1 MVLEMKKI
9 SLLLFVSFVLFA
21 CSLADV
27 DEESDFSPTYDKL
40 VGCWVSTEN
49 VVQEEMNY
57 DKIINE
63 EPFSSCREICFRKD
77 STYTIRTKIS
87 KKTTTTFRY
96 SDSSSVVVVN
106 DSIVEMYGYYVNYQK
121 VSKWGIVDD
130 SIVSRA
136 WVANSNTPVFFS
148 NTIFGGTIKNDT
160 FHSAMFEL
168 ENYYKEDYL
177 GKPYLWDSSVYSY
190 NSLDYHRSSQSS
202 NCGIFGS
209 FINTSIYTIDSLKV
223 AKQFWR

>member
-1 MVLEMKKI
+1 MTKVKLLFWAL
-9 SLLLFVSFVLFA
+9 SLLTLFA

-27 DEESDFSPTYDKL
+27 DEECDFSPTYDKL

-49 VVQEEMNY
+49 VPHEER
-57 DKIINE
+57 DFDQTTTE
-63 EPFSSCREICFRKD
+63 EPFSSCREICFRED
-77 STYTIRTKIS
+77 STYTVRTKIS
-87 KKTTTTFRY
+87 KKTTITFKNI
-96 SDSSSVVVVN
+96 DSSNVVVVN

-148 NTIFGGTIKNDT
+148 DTKFGGTIRNDIY
-160 FHSAMFEL
+160 HGRMHEL
-168 ENYYKEDYL
+168 KNYYKKDYL
-177 GKPYLWDSSVYSY
+177 GKPYLWESSVYAH
-190 NSLDYHRSSQSS
+190 NSLDYHRSNQSS
-202 NCGIFGS
+202 NCGTFGL

>member
-1 MVLEMKKI
+1 MNIVK
-9 SLLLFVSFVLFA
+9 LLLLILTLLVQFA

-49 VVQEEMNY
+49 IAQEERNY
-57 DKIINE
+57 EEIINE

-77 STYTIRTKIS
+77 STYTVRTKIS

-96 SDSSSVVVVN
+96 SDSSNVVVVN
-106 DSIVEMYGYYVNYQK
+106 DSIAEMYGYYMNYQK
-121 VSKWGIVDD
+121 VTKWGIVDD
-130 SIVSRA
+130 SIVSRV

-148 NTIFGGTIKNDT
+148 NTIFGGTIKKDIY
-160 FHSAMFEL
+160 HGRMHEL
-168 ENYYKEDYL
+168 KNYYKKDYL
-177 GKPYLWDSSVYSY
+177 GKPYLWKSSVFVY

-202 NCGIFGS
+202 NCGTFGL

>member
-1 MVLEMKKI
+1 MNKVK
-9 SLLLFVSFVLFA
+9 LLFLSIPLLVLFA

-49 VVQEEMNY
+49 VAQEERNY
-57 DKIINE
+57 EEIINE

-77 STYTIRTKIS
+77 STYTVRTKIS

-96 SDSSSVVVVN
+96 SDSSNVVVVN
-106 DSIVEMYGYYVNYQK
+106 DSIAEMYGYYVNYQK
-121 VSKWGIVDD
+121 VTKWGIVVD

-148 NTIFGGTIKNDT
+148 NTIFGGTIKNDIY
-160 FHSAMFEL
+160 HGRIHEL
-168 ENYYKEDYL
+168 KNYYKKDYL
-177 GKPYLWDSSVYSY
+177 GKPYLWESSVYAHNY
-190 NSLDYHRSSQSS
+190 LDYHRSNQSS
-202 NCGIFGS
+202 NCGFFGL
-209 FINTSIYTIDSLKV
+209 FINTNIYTIDSLKA
-223 AKQFWR
+223 AKLFWR